1 MIQTLSTFFD
11 SDHFIHPLKQSDAG
25 VKHKPSLLERISGV
39 ILAFL
44 SVPFTLGIMTGVY
57 LYWAHKKVVHIKSFD
72 QIFQQVSEKHDKEQA
87 AKVDAVKQNT
97 MAEAT
102 EAMAT
107 LAEGSDQKEAF
118 ENVLLK
124 YRWEQHMAKRNQTD
138 EFDPDDKH
146 HIDIINRF
154 VAKIPFAEGQR
165 LFATA
170 REQGITEDVNGL
182 FAKHVEGTPIPSATR
197 I

>member
-11 SDHFIHPLKQSDAG
+11 SDHFIHPLKLSEAG
-25 VKHKPSLLERISGV
+25 IKHKPSLLERISGV

-44 SVPFTLGIMTGVY
+44 SVPLTLGVMTGVY

-72 QIFQQVSEKHDKEQA
+72 QIFQAKSEQHDKEQA

-97 MAEAT
+97 MAEAI

-107 LAEGSDQKEAF
+107 LADGSDQTEAF

-124 YRWEQHMAKRNQTD
+124 YRWDQHMAKRNRKE
-138 EFDPDDKH
+138 EFNPENKDY
-146 HIDIINRF
+146 IDFINRV

-165 LFATA
+165 LFANA
-170 REQGITEDVNGL
+170 REQEITADVKSL
-182 FAKHVEGTPIPSATR
+182 FAKHVEGASIPSATR